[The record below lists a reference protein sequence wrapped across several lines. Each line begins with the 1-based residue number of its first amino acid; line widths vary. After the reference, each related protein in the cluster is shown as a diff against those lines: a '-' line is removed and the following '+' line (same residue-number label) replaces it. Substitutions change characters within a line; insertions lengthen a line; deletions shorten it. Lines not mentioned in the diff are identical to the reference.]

1 LNTSAPA
8 IRDKER
14 QANPSRRQ
22 LAGAVVKATIA
33 PGLLAL
39 DFWKTGSE
47 RYRHWLLSLF
57 LAVLGFVALTDRSGD
72 AGRHLMAVEFVYA
85 NMPFGV
91 FLEELWRILT
101 FQLTESGTKDVY
113 KHVVS
118 WFFGSVLDMPQLFF
132 PFIATVYGYFFAGS
146 VLHVFRHLELS
157 RVNYVLLGLIAIFLF
172 LRGIDAFFTV
182 RTWTGMWILVYACLK
197 YYERPRLRFL
207 LMMFLPPFIHLGFFL
222 LAIPAWIVLVFGSRP
237 LLYTIIFAVS
247 SVTTVLPVEEVTQ
260 QLAQTE
266 RGEAQVQGYY
276 QDEQDS
282 AVEEFMSFR
291 EQTNWYNAYRRSG
304 LQRWAP
310 TTLVI
315 TLLASGFYF
324 SRMTRY
330 QRRIFSIGLLTLAFS
345 NMTWFLFAV
354 HNRSL
359 EIATIFLLA
368 AFLMTRL
375 DPRTRR
381 NFLNLPGYYKGG
393 LHLTLLLFFPL
404 LIFKL
409 SVTSERFG
417 FLSLIFPFLAVLFP
431 EANISFKEAINALLG
446 RG

>member
-1 LNTSAPA
+1 
-8 IRDKER
+8 
-14 QANPSRRQ
+14 
-22 LAGAVVKATIA
+22 
-33 PGLLAL
+33 
-39 DFWKTGSE
+39 
-47 RYRHWLLSLF
+47 
-57 LAVLGFVALTDRSGD
+57 
-72 AGRHLMAVEFVYA
+72 
-85 NMPFGV
+85 
-91 FLEELWRILT
+91 
-101 FQLTESGTKDVY
+101 
-113 KHVVS
+113 
-118 WFFGSVLDMPQLFF
+118 
-132 PFIATVYGYFFAGS
+132 
-146 VLHVFRHLELS
+146 
-157 RVNYVLLGLIAIFLF
+157 
-172 LRGIDAFFTV
+172 
-182 RTWTGMWILVYACLK
+182 
-197 YYERPRLRFL
+197 
-207 LMMFLPPFIHLGFFL
+207 
-222 LAIPAWIVLVFGSRP
+222 
-237 LLYTIIFAVS
+237 
-247 SVTTVLPVEEVTQ
+247 
-260 QLAQTE
+260 
-266 RGEAQVQGYY
+266 
-276 QDEQDS
+276 
-282 AVEEFMSFR
+282 VEEFMSFR